1 MRGRGALAYF
11 LAFTDADANLNAR
24 NLVSRSPTGDRLLHR
39 PSDVHLTLESAAS
52 AWIMLMPSPTI
63 HVRPASIDTFRIVF
77 LPLPCR
83 SFTGIEG
90 IVSFSATPVL
100 YYRILMRRWNREDF
114 KISFVEC
121 SWHNFIGIWYRGR
134 KWGLNR
140 IRAHSCCWIS
150 KRIPVR
156 NKTCCE
162 KNLNTEKYGLSPFKY
177 QFVK

>member
-11 LAFTDADANLNAR
+11 LAFTDADANLDAR

-77 LPLPCR
+77 LPLPLPCR
-83 SFTGIEG
+83 SSTGTEG

-100 YYRILMRRWNREDF
+100 YYRILMRRFQDLSWNVLGTTSLVSDTEEGNEAWIELERIVAAEF
-114 KISFVEC
+114 RNGFLY
-121 SWHNFIGIWYRGR
+121 GI
-134 KWGLNR
+134 K
-140 IRAHSCCWIS
+140 
-150 KRIPVR
+150 PVA
-156 NKTCCE
+156 K
-162 KNLNTEKYGLSPFKY
+162 K
-177 QFVK
+177 V

>member
-11 LAFTDADANLNAR
+11 LAFTDADANLDAR

-77 LPLPCR
+77 LPLPLPCR
-83 SFTGIEG
+83 SSTGTEG
-90 IVSFSATPVL
+90 IVFSNTRSLLSNFDEIV
-100 YYRILMRRWNREDF
+100 
-114 KISFVEC
+114 KISRPFVEC

-162 KNLNTEKYGLSPFKY
+162 KNLNTEKSLP
-177 QFVK
+177 V